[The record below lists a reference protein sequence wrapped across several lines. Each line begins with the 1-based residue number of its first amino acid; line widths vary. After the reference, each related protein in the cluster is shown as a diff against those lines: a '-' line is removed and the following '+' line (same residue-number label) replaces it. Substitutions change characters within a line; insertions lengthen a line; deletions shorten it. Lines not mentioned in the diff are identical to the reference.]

1 MNCCDC
7 PSAMVGVEGVIAID
21 TKAAGVTFRVPVPDI
36 EPEVAVIVAVPVP
49 VDAASPTVAGA
60 MLMVA
65 TVPADDVQC
74 TEAVRSCVLPSL

>member
-1 MNCCDC
+1 
-7 PSAMVGVEGVIAID
+7 MVGVDGAIAMD
-21 TKAAGVTFRVPVPDI
+21 TKAAGVTVREPAPDI

-49 VDAASPTVAGA
+49 VDVASPTVAGA

-74 TEAVRSCVLPSL
+74 TEVVTSCVLPSL

>member
-1 MNCCDC
+1 
-7 PSAMVGVEGVIAID
+7 MVGVEGVIATD
-21 TKAAGVTFRVPVPDI
+21 TKAAGVTLRVPVPDI

-49 VDAASPTVAGA
+49 VDVASPTVAGA

-74 TEAVRSCVLPSL
+74 TEVVRSWVLPSL